1 MTYKEIMT
9 MIYNACHNV
18 FYNGGKGNEETI
30 IQCATQIYIAQMN
43 GNKAGEQNE
52 V

>member
-9 MIYNACHNV
+9 MIHNACHNV
-18 FYNGGKGNEETI
+18 FYNGDKGHEETV

-43 GNKAGEQNE
+43 ENKAGEQE
-52 V
+52 

>member
-9 MIYNACHNV
+9 MIHNACCKV
-18 FYNGGKGNEETI
+18 FYNGDKGHEETV

-43 GNKAGEQNE
+43 ENKAGEQNE